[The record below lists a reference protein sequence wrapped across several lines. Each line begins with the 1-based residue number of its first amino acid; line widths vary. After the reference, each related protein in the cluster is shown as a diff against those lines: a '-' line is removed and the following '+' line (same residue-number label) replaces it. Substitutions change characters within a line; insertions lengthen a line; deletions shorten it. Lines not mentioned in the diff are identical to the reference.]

1 MILSFAQGFL
11 LGLGAAVPLGPI
23 NILIMNEAIKNYK
36 NGVMIGF
43 GAMSADITYLFLI
56 VFGLIIYVN
65 QPEFLQYLSIFGGL
79 FLVYLAFNI
88 YKGKDNNI
96 NKTSEKI
103 VDKSSIKLYLKGF
116 ALTFINPYTIGFWLS
131 VSGHAASKNVSIYV
145 TLLGMISAILLWITL
160 MPYLV
165 HRSKHKI
172 SQRVS
177 FWISVVSSIILLGFG
192 LFMLF
197 STLN

>member
-1 MILSFAQGFL
+1 MILSFAEGFL

-23 NILIMNEAIKNYK
+23 NILIMNEAIKKYK
-36 NGVMIGF
+36 NGVMIGL
-43 GAMSADITYLFLI
+43 GAMSADMTYLFLI
-56 VFGLIIYVN
+56 IFGLITYFN
-65 QPEFLQYLSIFGGL
+65 QPEILKYLSIFGGL
-79 FLVYLAFNI
+79 FLIYLAFNI
-88 YKGKDNNI
+88 YKNKDNI
-96 NKTSEKI
+96 VNKTSEKI

-131 VSGHAASKNVSIYV
+131 VSGHAANKELSIYA
-145 TLLGMISAILLWITL
+145 TLFGMISALLLWITI
-160 MPYLV
+160 MPYFV

-177 FWISVVSSIILLGFG
+177 YWISLVSSIILFGFG

-197 STLN
+197 